1 MTVREWKDSM
11 ERFVPDPDS
20 PLTAEHNAFHAHLDV
35 CSRCR
40 DRPFDLCAK
49 GYALL
54 VAAAAS
60 IKIRQERAGA

>member
-1 MTVREWKDSM
+1 VSEL
-11 ERFVPDPDS
+11 
-20 PLTAEHNAFHAHLDV
+20 LTPEHNAFHAHLDV

-60 IKIRQERAGA
+60 IKAKEGA